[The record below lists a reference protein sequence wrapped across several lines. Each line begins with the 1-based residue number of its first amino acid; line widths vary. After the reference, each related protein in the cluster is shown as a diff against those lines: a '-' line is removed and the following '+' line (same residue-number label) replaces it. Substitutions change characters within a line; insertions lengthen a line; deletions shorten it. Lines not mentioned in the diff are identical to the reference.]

1 MIVIIIYASVQ
12 NFIDPF
18 GYRIV
23 VTVRK
28 CDFQVLSSI
37 FAFTFNI
44 YFTSAPNFKMKKYI
58 K

>member
-23 VTVRK
+23 VTVSK
-28 CDFQVLSSI
+28 CDFQVLSSL

-44 YFTSAPNFKMKKYI
+44 HFALSPNFKMR
-58 K
+58 